1 MIAAWVLMKV
11 VVALGRMLC
20 RGFLR
25 DFFSAC
31 FSCVA
36 ACGAVSAFRRLPQ
49 LRQPAAELCRAD
61 RKCARQ
67 SVRACRIS
75 QTACHTTMLW
85 CCDDVWLHSRCEF
98 KPVALHRCTTSQPST
113 DSAVVWSHNAVTS
126 LGVRLFLAHLSAVSQ
141 PAAQCQQCQYRFA
154 VSTLRTVRKCWHG
167 CGQQFTSAHSI
178 EQTACHTTISPCS

>member
-1 MIAAWVLMKV
+1 MRVRSLCETRPVLYHTKSCSSTAIQDGSKLTTVRLGGTVIAAWVLMKV

-67 SVRACRIS
+67 SVSACRIS

-85 CCDDVWLHSRCEF
+85 CCGSAFPRRRSEF
-98 KPVALHRCTTSQPST
+98 APVALHRCTSSQPST
-113 DSAVVWSHNAVTS
+113 DSAVGCSHNAVS
-126 LGVRLFLAHLSAVSQ
+126 GGSGFHCFRPSILVVCKRHAFVR
-141 PAAQCQQCQYRFA
+141 
-154 VSTLRTVRKCWHG
+154 T
-167 CGQQFTSAHSI
+167 
-178 EQTACHTTISPCS
+178 

>member
-31 FSCVA
+31 FSCIA

-75 QTACHTTMLW
+75 QTACHTTIQSSGSGLPRRR
-85 CCDDVWLHSRCEF
+85 SEF
-98 KPVALHRCTTSQPST
+98 APVAWLSP
-113 DSAVVWSHNAVTS
+113 SHNPTQHRF
-126 LGVRLFLAHLSAVSQ
+126 LGECLMVCLNYGSYGDGVNCWKLLYLCGA
-141 PAAQCQQCQYRFA
+141 
-154 VSTLRTVRKCWHG
+154 LRGYPQARP
-167 CGQQFTSAHSI
+167 SI
-178 EQTACHTTISPCS
+178 SNA